1 MEYARFDGRSIVCS
15 SSAYMGR
22 KLTYRSRGCP
32 VCDDDG
38 RCYWL
43 RSKSG
48 IEGCRSGADVQSGG
62 VSDVFRVGSG
72 TTDCTLRS
80 TQTDFMYVHC
90 DTAKHVLIYR
100 FYLNETSVSQCNP
113 VEVYWDATAVSPVR
127 VIGVIPQGQIFE
139 FSSIGAA
146 TSMSKSHPAGEELT
160 KQPGLQISLLVPR
173 SSLPHS
179 ILDRM
184 EMAVHQP

>member
-1 MEYARFDGRSIVCS
+1 MAGQLYVHSQFNGWR
-15 SSAYMGR
+15 
-22 KLTYRSRGCP
+22 LTHRSRGCP
-32 VCDDDG
+32 ICDDDG

-43 RSKSG
+43 GSKSAV
-48 IEGCRSGADVQSGG
+48 EGCRSGADVQSGG

-72 TTDCTLRS
+72 STDCTLRS
-80 TQTDFMYVHC
+80 TQTDFMYVHRH
-90 DTAKHVLIYR
+90 TAKHVLIYR

-160 KQPGLQISLLVPR
+160 KQPGIQISLLVPR
-173 SSLPHS
+173 LSSPHS
-179 ILDRM
+179 ILDPLEM
-184 EMAVHQP
+184 EVPQP